1 VTILIDLSKYSE
13 EHIDSIILDYYNEW
27 CVLPEWSKDTK
38 SDILLLPPKIIWYPE
53 NSAKDVNNQITCCG
67 VTAKAFC
74 PKYDPDDNMHGCM
87 NEIVYLKYFKNTL
100 IDIVMRTC
108 FFRVGL
114 LNTAAQRGW
123 SLEET
128 VQGIVRHEWRH
139 VLQNMYLDKV
149 DFHTHGNKIND
160 MYMSYAY
167 NSPESIKEEDA
178 REVQYTNPN
187 KPIEDFYKEYK
198 RYEYVYLKRT
208 IRRPGKSDL
217 NIILED

>member
-27 CVLPEWSKDTK
+27 CVLPEWTKDTK

-53 NSAKDVNNQITCCG
+53 NSAKDVNNQLTCCG
-67 VTAKAFC
+67 VTVKALC
-74 PKYDPDDNMHGCM
+74 PDYDPNDMPGHM
-87 NEIVYLKYFKNTL
+87 NDIVYLKYFNNTL
-100 IDIVMRTC
+100 IDIVIRIC

-123 SLEET
+123 PFEET

-139 VLQNMYLDKV
+139 VLQNMYLDKM

-178 REVQYTNPN
+178 REVQYVNPN
-187 KPIEDFYKEYK
+187 KPIEEFYKEYK
-198 RYEYVYLKRT
+198 RYEYVYLKRNQQHRG
-208 IRRPGKSDL
+208 ISEPDL
-217 NIILED
+217 ILTD

>member
-53 NSAKDVNNQITCCG
+53 NSAKDVNNQLTCCG
-67 VTAKAFC
+67 VTVKALC
-74 PKYDPDDNMHGCM
+74 PDYDPNDMPGHM
-87 NEIVYLKYFKNTL
+87 NDIVYLKYFNNTL
-100 IDIVMRTC
+100 IDIVIRIC

-114 LNTAAQRGW
+114 LNTAARRGW

-139 VLQNMYLDKV
+139 VLQNMYLDKM
-149 DFHTHGNKIND
+149 DFHTHGNKTND
-160 MYMSYAY
+160 MHMSYSY
-167 NSPESIKEEDA
+167 DSPECIKEEDA

-198 RYEYVYLKRT
+198 NYEYVYLKRN
-208 IRRPGKSDL
+208 IRRRGKSTL
-217 NIILED
+217 NLVLED